1 MGKNWRGGSGG
12 GRGGG
17 GRGGRGGG
25 RGGGGSNNDT
35 SSCKGHGAI
44 IGTCDAARER
54 ETSKEMVNLL
64 NQAIEI
70 MCPTST
76 TEDEYPEPESTSY
89 GGGSVKDMLAQEIA
103 QVRKQR
109 HTATQNVMSVDT
121 KVKGLVL
128 IKIMR
133 KDLCPVDL
141 VKTIFDRVRKERE
154 PCSRHVVRLIPL
166 QRVFYPNNNDLSD
179 KVASIIQGVFPG
191 AVLPFFEKEI
201 EEVQEAS
208 NANETTE
215 DGPVIAAEL
224 EQNILHATDDSNEE
238 QQNKRPRTE
247 PPTSSSSLSIPLEL
261 AESSL
266 QILSSD
272 EIMPTSSEVDLSDI
286 CEQQALNSKK
296 DEAPLNPS
304 LMSVEEEPCA
314 TTLEN
319 ESCQVVHEL
328 TNASGD
334 IAPATFYPPLFYSAL
349 FKARSHNLMTRE
361 SVQATIAKTVPT
373 FFKPNYKRA
382 KVHFL
387 FVITN

>member
-25 RGGGGSNNDT
+25 RGGGSNNDT

-76 TEDEYPEPESTSY
+76 TENEYLEPESTSS

-141 VKTIFDRVRKERE
+141 VKTIFDRVRKEKE

-179 KVASIIQGVFPG
+179 KVASIILCAFPG
-191 AVLPFFEKEI
+191 AVLPHFEKEI
-201 EEVQEAS
+201 EVEVKEAS
-208 NANETTE
+208 DADETTE
-215 DGPVIAAEL
+215 DRPVMAAECEGSL
-224 EQNILHATDDSNEE
+224 PHDNDESNVE

-247 PPTSSSSLSIPLEL
+247 PTSTSSSDEVMLE
-261 AESSL
+261 SV
-266 QILSSD
+266 IVDTSD
-272 EIMPTSSEVDLSDI
+272 IYEQRTVDL
-286 CEQQALNSKK
+286 EN
-296 DEAPLNPS
+296 DEAPLNPA
-304 LMSVEEEPCA
+304 LVRVEEGSCA
-314 TTLEN
+314 TTLEK
-319 ESCQVVHEL
+319 ESCQAVHEL
-328 TNASGD
+328 SNASVD
-334 IAPATFYPPLFYSAL
+334 VAPATFYPPLLYSAL

-361 SVQATIAKTVPT
+361 SVQAAIAKTVPT
-373 FFKPNYKRA
+373 FFRPTYKRA
-382 KVHFL
+382 KVQL
-387 FVITN
+387 